1 MTVTETTE
9 ERLRLLE
16 VRVELLQRLVGEMV
30 RLLQQLTKPRRE
42 QTA

>member
-1 MTVTETTE
+1 MTETTE

-16 VRVELLQRLVGEMV
+16 VRVELMTRLLGEV
-30 RLLQQLTKPRRE
+30 TRLLQQLLTPRRE